1 MANPDNNTQAVE
13 HRIREKL
20 ANLTAVYATAAND
33 ISDEKDA
40 IRRAHAPQRTE
51 HVERHRK
58 ALSRYPRTA
67 YWQFRARE

>member
-40 IRRAHAPQRTE
+40 I
-51 HVERHRK
+51 
-58 ALSRYPRTA
+58 
-67 YWQFRARE
+67 